1 MNKIIS
7 YLYSFETNVY
17 VMLFSR
23 KHVKFALILMIF
35 AVLSVSIVSATDINS
50 TDALTVDDDGEHI
63 ELSDNLDELE
73 SKEVLSDK
81 QTPSIDIDSS
91 QVTTGEEIEI
101 SLKDSS
107 NVSLVNKNLT
117 ATINNEQHPLF
128 TNENGTAKLKLDL
141 PAKSYVLQVNFLGDD
156 EYAPV
161 NKTFDITVSKI
172 NAALSFGPTGLKNGE
187 YLYAYLKDIN
197 GNPIQNVPLSFNV
210 NNNLYTYDTDSSGR
224 AGLKISL
231 SLGSHG
237 ITVGFAGND
246 YYNSVSQTVNVMVLI
261 PTSIVIGNS
270 ILLTNGFL
278 RVYLRSDSQS
288 ILANQLIKITINGKV
303 YEKRTN
309 SEGIVIF
316 KPMLGTGTLT
326 VKVEFGGTSTV
337 APTQATKQVTGI
349 KGNAKNPLKSKIPLR
364 NGIPD
369 VDYMTGNYVM
379 ADPDMTYTL
388 LKSQYRE
395 VIKRDSYCLYLKKK
409 LSKYT
414 FFKSKSEPKLNH
426 IIQRE
431 KWNVIERALNTKIVK
446 KNKHNYWP
454 KQITAS
460 LKGKSYTYPEVRDV
474 QNTGYTC
481 GPTSAS
487 MCSQALRNYYCEKYL
502 AKKAGSTASSG
513 SSTSGLKRALEK
525 CHFKCSIY
533 YKSSFNKALKQL
545 KNGGAA
551 LVFHTWNHYV
561 CILDISKDGKKV
573 LVGNPSGDY
582 DYGSHS
588 IPTNWLTVKKMKKR
602 FNNYD
607 TSGLVVKLKYSLS
620 TAKKKSMN
628 YFYSNMGTKWSRQNV
643 NERIPQIQ
651 DPFY

>member
-1 MNKIIS
+1 
-7 YLYSFETNVY
+7 
-17 VMLFSR
+17 MLFSK

-35 AVLSVSIVSATDINS
+35 AVLSVSIVSANDINS
-50 TDALTVDDDGEHI
+50 TDVLTADDTSEHI
-63 ELSDNLDELE
+63 ELSDDSDELGPGD
-73 SKEVLSDK
+73 VLSEN
-81 QTPSIDIDSS
+81 QAPSIQINTSE
-91 QVTTGEEIEI
+91 VTTGEEIEI
-101 SLKDSS
+101 SLKDSN

-117 ATINNEQHPLF
+117 AIINNEQHPLF
-128 TNENGTAKLKLDL
+128 TNENGTANLKLNL
-141 PAKSYVLQVNFLGDD
+141 PAKSYVLQVNFIGDGT
-156 EYAPV
+156 YASV

-172 NAALSFGPTGLKNGE
+172 NATLAFGPTSLKNGE
-187 YLYAYLKDIN
+187 YLYAYLKYIN
-197 GNPIQNVPLSFNV
+197 GTPIQGLPLTFNV
-210 NNNLYTYDTDSSGR
+210 NNNLYTYDTDSNGC

-231 SLGSHG
+231 SVGSHG
-237 ITVGFAGND
+237 ITVSFDGND
-246 YYNSVSQTVNVMVLI
+246 YYNAVSQTINVMVLI

-278 RVYLRSDSQS
+278 RVYLRSDTQS
-288 ILANQLIKITINGKV
+288 VLANQLIKITINGKV
-303 YEKRTN
+303 YTQRTN

-337 APTQATKQVTGI
+337 APSEATKQVTGI
-349 KGNAKNPLKSKIPLR
+349 KGDPKNPFKSKIPLR

-426 IIQRE
+426 IIKRE

-502 AKKAGSTASSG
+502 AKKAGSNAYSG
-513 SSTSGLKRALEK
+513 SSTSGLKKALEK
-525 CHFKCSIY
+525 CHFKCSFY

-545 KNGGAA
+545 KKGGAA

-561 CILDISKDGKKV
+561 CILDISKEGKKV

-607 TSGLVVKLKYSLS
+607 TSGLIVKLKYKLS
-620 TAKKKSMN
+620 KSKKTSMN

>member
-1 MNKIIS
+1 
-7 YLYSFETNVY
+7 
-17 VMLFSR
+17 MLFSK

-35 AVLSVSIVSATDINS
+35 AVLSVSIVSANDINS
-50 TDALTVDDDGEHI
+50 TDVLTADDTSEHI
-63 ELSDNLDELE
+63 ELSDDSDELGPGD
-73 SKEVLSDK
+73 VLSEN
-81 QTPSIDIDSS
+81 QAPSIQINTSE
-91 QVTTGEEIEI
+91 VTTGEEIEI
-101 SLKDSS
+101 SLKDSN

-117 ATINNEQHPLF
+117 AIINNEQHPLF
-128 TNENGTAKLKLDL
+128 TNENGTANLKLNL
-141 PAKSYVLQVNFLGDD
+141 PAKSYVLQVNFIGDGT
-156 EYAPV
+156 YASV

-172 NAALSFGPTGLKNGE
+172 NATLAFGPTSLKNGE
-187 YLYAYLKDIN
+187 YLYAYLKYIN
-197 GNPIQNVPLSFNV
+197 GTPIQGLPLTFNV
-210 NNNLYTYDTDSSGR
+210 NNNLYTYDTDSNGC

-231 SLGSHG
+231 SVGSHG
-237 ITVGFAGND
+237 ITVSFDGND
-246 YYNSVSQTVNVMVLI
+246 YYNAVSQTINVMVLI

-278 RVYLRSDSQS
+278 RVYLRSDTQS
-288 ILANQLIKITINGKV
+288 VLANQLIKITINGKV
-303 YEKRTN
+303 YTQRTN

-326 VKVEFGGTSTV
+326 LKVEFGGTSTV
-337 APTQATKQVTGI
+337 APSEATKQVTGI
-349 KGNAKNPLKSKIPLR
+349 KGDPKNPFKSKIPLR

-379 ADPDMTYTL
+379 ADQDMTYTL

-426 IIQRE
+426 IIKRE

-502 AKKAGSTASSG
+502 AKKAGSNAYSG
-513 SSTSGLKRALEK
+513 SSTSGLKKALEK
-525 CHFKCSIY
+525 CHFKCSFY

-545 KNGGAA
+545 KKGGAA

-607 TSGLVVKLKYSLS
+607 TSGLIVKLKYKLS
-620 TAKKKSMN
+620 KSKKTSMN

>member
-1 MNKIIS
+1 
-7 YLYSFETNVY
+7 
-17 VMLFSR
+17 MLFSK

-35 AVLSVSIVSATDINS
+35 AVLSVSIVSANDINS
-50 TDALTVDDDGEHI
+50 TDVLTADDTSEHI
-63 ELSDNLDELE
+63 ELSDDSDELGPGD
-73 SKEVLSDK
+73 VLSEN
-81 QTPSIDIDSS
+81 QAPSIQINTSE
-91 QVTTGEEIEI
+91 VTTGEEIEI
-101 SLKDSS
+101 SLKDSN

-117 ATINNEQHPLF
+117 AIINNEQHPLF
-128 TNENGTAKLKLDL
+128 TNENGTANLKLNL
-141 PAKSYVLQVNFLGDD
+141 PAKSYVLQVNFIGDGT
-156 EYAPV
+156 YASV

-172 NAALSFGPTGLKNGE
+172 NATLAFGPTSLKNGE
-187 YLYAYLKDIN
+187 YLYAYLKYIN
-197 GNPIQNVPLSFNV
+197 GTPIQGLPLTFNV
-210 NNNLYTYDTDSSGR
+210 NNNLYTYDTDSNGC

-231 SLGSHG
+231 SVGSHG
-237 ITVGFAGND
+237 ITVSFDGND
-246 YYNSVSQTVNVMVLI
+246 YYNAVSQTINVMVLI

-278 RVYLRSDSQS
+278 RVYLRSDTQS
-288 ILANQLIKITINGKV
+288 VLANQLIKITINGKV
-303 YEKRTN
+303 YTQRTN

-326 VKVEFGGTSTV
+326 LKVEFGGTSTV
-337 APTQATKQVTGI
+337 APSEATKQVTGI
-349 KGNAKNPLKSKIPLR
+349 KGDPKNPFKSKIPLR

-426 IIQRE
+426 IIKRE

-502 AKKAGSTASSG
+502 AKKAGSNAYSG
-513 SSTSGLKRALEK
+513 SSTSGLKKALEK
-525 CHFKCSIY
+525 CHFKCSFY

-545 KNGGAA
+545 KKGGAA

-607 TSGLVVKLKYSLS
+607 TSGLIVNKMLMKGSLKFKILS
-620 TAKKKSMN
+620 INSFF
-628 YFYSNMGTKWSRQNV
+628 YFFKY
-643 NERIPQIQ
+643 
-651 DPFY
+651 